1 MLLLV
6 WTLHKDG
13 VSVNSAN
20 SETENVNES
29 YCCHCT
35 CVSQTQVALPP
46 SNKCSLLS
54 AVWPLEILKQ
64 GRLGSK
70 AQA

>member
-6 WTLHKDG
+6 WTLRKDG

-54 AVWPLEILKQ
+54 ACLATRNSEA
-64 GRLGSK
+64 RK
-70 AQA
+70 AGE